1 MRIETTRSAAAVRM
15 QHAAAFHGSDGDLL
29 DQLVPLADTA
39 LRAGEAV
46 ALALRPATEQALV
59 ERLGSTTGLARLH
72 QPESADTACGQ
83 TAAGRRAM
91 ELREITA
98 TTGAPVTV
106 LAEHTSRLDGVD
118 GGFWTELDA
127 ALNVA
132 LAELP
137 VRVTCFFPELPL
149 HLEILDGAHRNHPL
163 LLRAGQL
170 RHNPEHIGPREV
182 LTARPAPPPV
192 LLGPPDLRMEFSA
205 WQLHE
210 VRTAVEQ
217 ALQAADYGRE
227 RAEDVVLAVNEVA
240 TNAVEHGTP
249 EARLSI
255 WAGPG
260 GLVCEIDD
268 GGTLRDPLPGLQ
280 APHPAEPRGRGVWIA
295 RQVCDSLHVWVDAFG
310 THVRMRATP

>member
-1 MRIETTRSAAAVRM
+1 M
-15 QHAAAFHGSDGDLL
+15 
-29 DQLVPLADTA
+29 
-39 LRAGEAV
+39 

-98 TTGAPVTV
+98 TTGGPVTV

-127 ALNVA
+127 ALNIA
-132 LAELP
+132 LADLP
-137 VRVTCFFPELPL
+137 VARHVLLPRAAAAPR
-149 HLEILDGAHRNHPL
+149 DPRRRPPQPPAL
-163 LLRAGQL
+163 LMAGQL
-170 RHNPEHIGPREV
+170 RHNPDHIGPREV

-217 ALQAADYGRE
+217 ALEAADYGRE

-249 EARLSI
+249 EARLSV
-255 WAGPG
+255 WAGPAG
-260 GLVCEIDD
+260 WCARSTTAAPCATLSPGCRHRIRPSPAAAVC
-268 GGTLRDPLPGLQ
+268 GS
-280 APHPAEPRGRGVWIA
+280 RGR
-295 RQVCDSLHVWVDAFG
+295 S
-310 THVRMRATP
+310 ATPCTCGPTNAAPMSECMPPHE